1 MITTTTT
8 TPDRIGYGNVYQIA
22 EHVYRD
28 ADSGILFITDGEHA
42 LAVRVTDPA
51 AQE

>member
-22 EHVYRD
+22 EHVFRD
-28 ADSGILFITDGEHA
+28 ADTGAIVISDGEHA
-42 LAVRVTDPA
+42 LVVTVTDPA